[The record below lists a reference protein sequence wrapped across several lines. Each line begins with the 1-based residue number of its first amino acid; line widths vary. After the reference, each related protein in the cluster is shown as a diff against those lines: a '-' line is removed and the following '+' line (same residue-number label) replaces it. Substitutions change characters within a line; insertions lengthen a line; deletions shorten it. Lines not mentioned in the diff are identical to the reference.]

1 MRDKEKTTLSE
12 QSSSQITIQKGNNE
26 IIINDEETEIISAEK
41 INIRGIIV
49 P

>member
-12 QSSSQITIQKGNNE
+12 QSSSQIAIQKGNSE
-26 IIINDEETEIISAEK
+26 VLINDEGTEVISAEK